1 MSSERERVERGREG
15 EPFRRSDI
23 PTFRPSDFPTM
34 LLILLTVSALA
45 AAPQAEIVVSP
56 SGPVRSVGEA
66 VRLAAPGDRI
76 VVRAGRYE
84 EGPIVIDKRLTLE
97 GEGRPEIQGRGD
109 HMLIHVIADSVVLRG
124 LILSHVEPSHVEDRA
139 VLKFEGVRGC
149 VAEDL
154 EIRDGFFGIYVA
166 KSRDC
171 RLERNLVT
179 GPDRPERN
187 AGNAIHLWNARDM
200 VIRDNVV
207 TGHRDGLYF
216 EFVRATEITGNRSEG
231 NVRYGLHFMFSDS
244 CDYRKNVFTRNGAG
258 IAVMY
263 TRWLTVAENRF
274 EHNRGPT
281 AYGLLLKEI
290 SDSRL
295 EANRFDDNT
304 VGLLFEG
311 GGRNLVTGN
320 AFANNGWAIRLMA
333 NSIENRFERNSFAGN
348 SFDLST
354 NSQSN
359 YSTFEGNWWDRY
371 DGYDLDGNGRGDVPF
386 RPVRLFSLLVA
397 QNSPA
402 VIMLRS
408 FFVDLLDAAERVLP
422 VLTPET
428 LVDTSPLMVRPR

>member
-1 MSSERERVERGREG
+1 
-15 EPFRRSDI
+15 
-23 PTFRPSDFPTM
+23 M
-34 LLILLTVSALA
+34 LLATLALLSAV
-45 AAPQAEIVVSP
+45 PQAEIVVSP
-56 SGPVRSVGEA
+56 AGPVRSVAEA

-76 VVRAGRYE
+76 LIRAGRYE
-84 EGPIVIDKRLTLE
+84 EGPIVIAKRLELV
-97 GEGRPEIQGRGD
+97 GEGRPEIRGKGGY
-109 HMLIHVIADSVVLRG
+109 MLVHVTADSVVLRG
-124 LILSHVEPSHVEDRA
+124 LVLSHVDASQVEDRA
-139 VLKFEGVRGC
+139 VLKFDGVRGC

-154 EIRDGFFGIYVA
+154 EIREGFYGIYVA
-166 KSRDC
+166 KSRGC
-171 RLERNLVT
+171 RLERNRVT
-179 GPDRPERN
+179 GPGRAELYS
-187 AGNAIHLWNARDM
+187 GNAIHIWNSRDM
-200 VIRDNVV
+200 VLRDNVV

-244 CDYRKNVFTRNGAG
+244 CHYRENRFAGNGAG

-263 TRWLTVAENRF
+263 TRFLTVERNRF

-290 SDSRL
+290 TDSRF
-295 EANRFDDNT
+295 EANTFDDNT

-320 AFANNGWAIRLMA
+320 AFDGNGWAIRLMA
-333 NSIENRFERNSFAGN
+333 NSTDNRFEGNTFAGN
-348 SFDLST
+348 SFDVST

-359 YSTFEGNWWDRY
+359 YSVFAGNWWDRY
-371 DGYDLDGNGRGDVPF
+371 DGYDLDRDGRGDVPF

-397 QNSPA
+397 QNTPA

-428 LVDTSPLMVRPR
+428 LVDATPLMERPR

>member
-1 MSSERERVERGREG
+1 
-15 EPFRRSDI
+15 
-23 PTFRPSDFPTM
+23 M
-34 LLILLTVSALA
+34 LLSVLAALS

-56 SGPVRSVGEA
+56 SGPVRSVAEA

-84 EGPIVIDKRLTLE
+84 EGPIVIDKRLELV
-97 GEGRPEIQGRGD
+97 GEGRPEIRGRGD
-109 HMLIHVIADSVVLRG
+109 HVVIRVTADSVTLRG
-124 LILSHVEPSHVEDRA
+124 LVLANVDPSQVEDRA
-139 VLKFEGVRGC
+139 VLRFEKVRGC

-154 EIRDGFFGIYVA
+154 EIREGFFGIYVA
-166 KSRDC
+166 EARDC
-171 RLERNLVT
+171 RLERNRVI
-179 GPDRPERN
+179 GPGRGESYS
-187 AGNAIHLWNARDM
+187 GNAIHLWNARDM
-200 VIRDNVV
+200 VVRDNIV

-216 EFVRATEITGNRSEG
+216 EFVRATEITGNRSED

-244 CDYRKNVFTRNGAG
+244 CDYRKNVFARNGAG

-263 TRWLTVAENRF
+263 TRWLTVVENRF
-274 EHNRGPT
+274 EHNQGPT

-295 EANRFDDNT
+295 EGNSFEDNT

-320 AFANNGWAIRLMA
+320 SFDGNGWAIRLMA
-333 NSIENRFERNSFAGN
+333 NSIDNRFEGNTFTGN
-348 SFDLST
+348 SFDVAT

-359 YSTFEGNWWDRY
+359 YSVFAANWWDRY
-371 DGYDLDGNGRGDVPF
+371 DGYDLDGDGRGDVPF

-397 QNSPA
+397 RNTPA

-428 LVDTSPLMVRPR
+428 LVDATPLMERPR

>member
-1 MSSERERVERGREG
+1 
-15 EPFRRSDI
+15 
-23 PTFRPSDFPTM
+23 M
-34 LLILLTVSALA
+34 LLSALSALSALA
-45 AAPQAEIVVSP
+45 AEIVVSP
-56 SGPVRSVGEA
+56 AGPVRSVAEA

-76 VVRAGRYE
+76 VVRAGLYE
-84 EGPIVIDKRLTLE
+84 EGPIIIDKRLTVV
-97 GEGRPEIQGRGD
+97 GEGRPEIRGRGGY
-109 HMLIHVIADSVVLRG
+109 MLIHVTADSVALRG
-124 LILSHVEPSHVEDRA
+124 LVLSHVDPSQVEDRA
-139 VLKFEGVRGC
+139 VLKFDGVRGC

-154 EIRDGFFGIYVA
+154 EIREGFYGIYVA
-166 KSRDC
+166 GSRDC
-171 RLERNLVT
+171 RLERNRVT
-179 GPDRPERN
+179 GPGRAELYS
-187 AGNAIHLWNARDM
+187 GNAIHIWNSRDM
-200 VIRDNVV
+200 VLRDNLV

-244 CDYRKNVFTRNGAG
+244 CNYRKNLFTRNGAG

-263 TRWLTVAENRF
+263 TRWLTVAGNRF

-295 EANRFDDNT
+295 EGNTFADNT

-311 GGRNLVTGN
+311 GGRNTVTGN
-320 AFANNGWAIRLMA
+320 AFDGNGWAIRLMA
-333 NSIENRFERNSFAGN
+333 NSIENRFEENTFTGN
-348 SFDLST
+348 SFDVAT

-359 YSTFEGNWWDRY
+359 YSVFAGNWWDRY
-371 DGYDLDGNGRGDVPF
+371 QGYDLDRDGRGDVPF

-397 QNSPA
+397 RNTPA

-428 LVDTSPLMVRPR
+428 LVDATPLMERPR